1 MLTNRT
7 KTVYDF
13 ASMLGVSYRTVYRY
27 MDLFQE
33 AGLLVEKLGGGVY
46 KIDPCSKPLKTLRD
60 MLNAQVGGGSVR
72 ESLRRKALWIAK
84 KMIYGYL
91 RVSSDEQDV
100 NSQKQGVVQFAQEKG
115 WTIDKFISDSVTFRP
130 SSMFEPDIKAY
141 C

>member
-33 AGLLVEKLGGGVY
+33 VGLLVEKLGGGVY

-60 MLNAQVGGGSVR
+60 MLNAQVGRISSGEFTPEGFQGNT
-72 ESLRRKALWIAK
+72 K
-84 KMIYGYL
+84 K
-91 RVSSDEQDV
+91 D
-100 NSQKQGVVQFAQEKG
+100 
-115 WTIDKFISDSVTFRP
+115 DSPF
-130 SSMFEPDIKAY
+130 F
-141 C
+141 